1 MPTTAYSKT
10 VRWFGYFVYSLGWE
24 RGVLESALPH
34 LLPGF
39 IVLGPKL
46 SCPTGLEFQRTLVK
60 SNIQLPWGDL
70 YNSQADRPVHD
81 TGVDWIYLFRQRIE
95 TNV

>member
-1 MPTTAYSKT
+1 MPTTAYSKN

-39 IVLGPKL
+39 IVLDSKL
-46 SCPTGLEFQRTLVK
+46 SGPTRFKFQRTLVK
-60 SNIQLPWGDL
+60 SNIRLLCGDL